1 MIGFGGFGDDS
12 DFGELLFDVRENGN
26 FLLGGVAPVVGGAG
40 GFELVG
46 GALGVLGGRGID
58 ENFEA
63 VVCCAGFGLREDVNS
78 PIASESLDDFLDD
91 EEEEETGRESV
102 RKRFFFNF
110 TELEPCA
117 PFSCCCGS
125 RPTLDRPELKL
136 VEAIMIDEMLFF
148 EVFIIDRTVSR
159 PGRLSMRSV
168 SDFPGSLFP
177 RFSYLRMR
185 GVSDFPGILS
195 PRLYYLRMRCTR
207 RFPGS

>member
-58 ENFEA
+58 ENFDA

-78 PIASESLDDFLDD
+78 PIASESLDDFLDEEED
-91 EEEEETGRESV
+91 EEAGRESV

-125 RPTLDRPELKL
+125 KPTLDRPELKL
-136 VEAIMIDEMLFF
+136 VEAIMIDEMLF
-148 EVFIIDRTVSR
+148 
-159 PGRLSMRSV
+159 RSV
-168 SDFPGSLFP
+168 YYRSISFPSRWSEHAQCL
-177 RFSYLRMR
+177 
-185 GVSDFPGILS
+185 
-195 PRLYYLRMRCTR
+195 
-207 RFPGS
+207 